1 MTPFVFPVR
10 IYYEDTDLAGVVFY
24 ANYLKYYERGRT
36 ELVRAL
42 GLDQAVLIE
51 QGLAFAVARC
61 EVDYLKPARFNDA
74 LEVVTEV
81 NRVGR
86 ASIEFGQYLR
96 KAGDPGNILNK
107 ALVKVVCITVA
118 DMKPAGMPIDLTR
131 QLQHLQQARL

>member
-1 MTPFVFPVR
+1 M
-10 IYYEDTDLAGVVFY
+10 YYEDTDLAGVVFY